1 MCGAGSGKWKRIWA
15 LRREAFFG
23 ATLATTLAATAA
35 LAAGDTLDLARRLER
50 YDGGVTLLLKNFEVG
65 LVGSAAAPD
74 IFRQSY
80 DQAITDNSQAIA
92 AADEQIARAY
102 AGIYSAQ
109 QLSAEVDFYE
119 SPEGQAIVSRNRAPN
134 GTIIWPDPN
143 AVSLSSKEAAAL
155 VKFNQAVQSRA
166 AIAAKNPKA
175 MDQVL
180 AAESDA
186 LIKVRSAAYANYC
199 KIRDCKAEG
208 VKLPPQ

>member
-1 MCGAGSGKWKRIWA
+1 MSRDALLGAVLGM
-15 LRREAFFG
+15 
-23 ATLATTLAATAA
+23 TLAAAPA
-35 LAAGDTLDLARRLER
+35 LAASDTLDLAQRLER
-50 YDGGVTLLLKNFEVG
+50 YSGGVTLLLKNFESN
-65 LVGSAAAPD
+65 LVTSSAAPD

-80 DQAITDNSQAIA
+80 DQAIADNSRVIA
-92 AADEQIARAY
+92 VADEQIAHVY
-102 AGIYSAQ
+102 AGLYSAQ

-119 SPEGQAIVSRNRAPN
+119 SPEGQAIISRNRAPN
-134 GTIIWPDPN
+134 GTINWPDPN
-143 AVSLSSKEAAAL
+143 SLSLSSKEAAAL
-155 VKFNQAVQSRA
+155 IKFNQAVQGRA

-186 LIKVRSAAYANYC
+186 LIKVRAAAYANYC

>member
-1 MCGAGSGKWKRIWA
+1 M
-15 LRREAFFG
+15 RRDAF
-23 ATLATTLAATAA
+23 LAASLCTLAATAA
-35 LAAGDTLDLARRLER
+35 LAADDTLDLARRLER

-65 LVGSAAAPD
+65 LAGSAAAPD

-80 DQAITDNSQAIA
+80 DQAIADNSRTIA

-134 GTIIWPDPN
+134 GAIIWPDPN
-143 AVSLSSKEAAAL
+143 SISLSSKESAAL
-155 VKFNQAVQSRA
+155 IKFNQAVQRRA

-186 LIKVRSAAYANYC
+186 LIKVRTAAYANYC

>member
-1 MCGAGSGKWKRIWA
+1 
-15 LRREAFFG
+15 
-23 ATLATTLAATAA
+23 
-35 LAAGDTLDLARRLER
+35 
-50 YDGGVTLLLKNFEVG
+50 LLLKNFEVG